1 MSSDTTVESSEQ
13 GLAEVVE
20 GAVKES
26 DGGYEDGD
34 DMMSRIRYWLRQES
48 DHQWLSMGAFIAVVV
63 VVAML
68 IQQSATMPGL
78 SSSSLVDSNN
88 RILDIAWDEEGTM
101 AVMVVDTPEG
111 TAVQKWVAGKVTDLT
126 FDSPRSV
133 ERITDGWLVTGDD
146 GKIARCQGPCDILGI
161 LILDWQNSSA
171 NGLRVVDIS
180 SEDGVSGY
188 MLIQSFQLSSSD
200 ANGSVGDRGGEW
212 LSSVRYFDNDIVSPA
227 TFFDEGQQMSTISTT
242 SSGALSAGFGWFGL
256 NSVSNNARGVI
267 CSISGVSSSLAPD
280 ITLRHIGEREYHT
293 IVARQNDSG
302 STVVGLA
309 DVINIDAED
318 NLNIVSGTTGAATA
332 ALDGDDNVWLAGDFS
347 SGQMEM
353 ISSGSNEAETV
364 KVMTLDGFAADVGTT
379 RGDVIEFHG
388 LDDSG
393 STGAQYDPAEASSLY
408 SLDYLI
414 RMVFIFGSCTI
425 FVVMMWSI
433 REKIQLS

>member
-1 MSSDTTVESSEQ
+1 MSSGSAGESLE
-13 GLAEVVE
+13 EVV
-20 GAVKES
+20 KETDVGS
-26 DGGYEDGD
+26 ENGD

-48 DHQWLSMGAFIAVVV
+48 DHQWLSMGVFIAVVV

-68 IQQSATMPGL
+68 IQQSAIMPGL

-88 RILDIAWDEEGTM
+88 RILDLAWDEKGTM

-126 FDSPRSV
+126 FESPRSV
-133 ERITDGWLVTGDD
+133 ERITDGWMVTGDD
-146 GKIARCQGPCDILGI
+146 GTIARCQGTCDILGI
-161 LILDWQNSSA
+161 LSLDWQNAST

-180 SEDGVSGY
+180 SKDGVSGY
-188 MLIQSFQLSSSD
+188 MLIQSFQISSSD
-200 ANGSVGDRGGEW
+200 SNGSVGDRGGEW

-227 TFFDEGQQMSTISTT
+227 TFFAEGQQMSTISTT

-267 CSISGVSSSLAPD
+267 CSISSTSSSLAPE

-293 IVARQNDSG
+293 IVVRQNDSG
-302 STVVGLA
+302 FTVVGLA

-364 KVMTLDGFAADVGTT
+364 KVMTLDGFAADVGAT
-379 RGDVIEFHG
+379 RGEVIEFHG
-388 LDDSG
+388 LDNSG
-393 STGAQYDPAEASSLY
+393 SAGAQYDPAEASSLY
-408 SLDYLI
+408 SLDYLV
-414 RMVFIFGSCTI
+414 RMIFIFGSCTI
-425 FVVMMWSI
+425 FVVMVWSI
-433 REKIQLS
+433 REKMQRY